1 MKKSSPAVPSKVLAA
16 SMHSGLAALVQLA
29 SRRVTRDHNVKNLF
43 SGIQQMWRDAKKEW
57 KKEKLAGFN
66 DFSSIFNAEPNI
78 RKNYLGMLWLTT
90 KLHGNT
96 ESKRVY
102 GWHEGTIGP
111 LNELLNYAG
120 AQLRGLGMKH
130 FPFPRPQYYQ
140 VREYADGMRIALHR
154 STALRHPPQD
164 TLKTFWIT
172 CYPGNSR
179 HPRVRV
185 RHPTLP
191 ELDFVD
197 MIRAHLVE
205 LVRQC
210 FIFNVPRKASYR
222 YIRLLIH
229 RLRPFLEWVYTDGE
243 YGRKNFWPEADREL
257 RRVVLEIRAVH
268 GSRVGR
274 TSRLTHQLVH
284 DTPTAA
290 TKKVF
295 EQQAKKAS
303 RSDPSKD
310 MRKACNVLRQQVK
323 KGHLGDRD
331 AEQFMNDILA
341 VCQREG
347 NEWHRV
353 LTSNMYQSSSL
364 RASVL
369 AGDVGMTPFSDIL
382 VAAEVPVSAP
392 KAMGRADIVT
402 FVRREIGD
410 RIVRTPFMLLDIKT
424 KTGIDW
430 SLFAM
435 RTRPEVKKAKVP
447 VFDYRKRTLSD
458 SEWKWIMQ
466 GTPSKKE
473 HEQLMA
479 YETGLLDEY
488 REILPQDTSAPE
500 SLWKGIVIV
509 DTDQPKD
516 EISDLLPW
524 LIQAVSDDLRVGNPQ
539 LGSRM
544 LYVPSLSDRNEDN
557 QPRLALI
564 LTSTKGPL
572 QILKETVPLEVMM
585 DEDPFKERVKDKRE
599 FTLYLTVT
607 SQTSSGESAGWAAR
621 NWHLLHHLRELQ
633 RVHNRKARI
642 VWLDL
647 MGDFPTRELAGIR
660 LRVAGKTKPQDV
672 SKRQIRHLKAV
683 VDNMELHDLSEEI
696 GKFLFENSS
705 PAEKRLRSRVRKAL
719 RTDAKTNRIVI
730 IDGWAD
736 LREITPLRMQSLLRA
751 LESRLLTWLPDK
763 NIEIIWLD
771 RPMVLH
777 TRSGTYQRPEV
788 KPLPH
793 DSPRRMLLDEVIWN
807 LPTSPRVFGWKTP
820 RREDVRVIVHDT
832 PTSADPYITLVTVP
846 HLKGWAKRFRAD
858 SRKVSK
864 AKAETPTQ
872 PRAFYRGT
880 MSLIYTDMAPL
891 QEATVQEIK
900 QDAIRL
906 VPSLQRSR
914 AIISEERTMDDI
926 REDDWS
932 QRVELHCDEM
942 GPVAHGVGILD
953 RVRFVP
959 LDEAPRRSRWG
970 KDKSKKYYPAR
981 QITRGWVWKQKRS
994 REDQWLRYT
1003 PRPPLV
1009 EETPIECIDTEEV
1022 RRREVVRVL
1031 LAARFLRRQFP
1042 VYEEELIQL
1051 LDKVVTS
1058 CRTCLRTRGGEA
1070 IPLDVLREIAGFLSR
1085 HRVSAGTWQLL
1096 SDTREQ
1102 LGNDLLRPI
1111 REVLK
1116 NAMDKSPDLMMVY
1129 GNGLFLLVLAVR
1141 KKQKVLAKWQP
1152 YLVTLWESIA
1162 SWQLVHMGFV
1172 PSEQSELGLRS
1183 KYDLAKLWSNLL
1195 WRAEWLASGPPP
1207 PSLLESYRFGQFV
1220 VNDDAD
1226 LMLVF
1231 ERSPGGSQMIAGLIE
1246 ESGSQD
1252 LRWGWHRAVMNL
1264 KNLASAAN
1272 YSIESSER
1280 HNLIISRVGETD
1292 ILWSAIADS
1301 ETDSEWNPIGRL
1313 EYGHPPEGFVA
1324 PVRWFRLSKTPQSLG
1339 ELLMQPS
1346 HVEIPEEI
1354 GERVT
1359 ETLYE
1364 IGQYMETAR
1373 NVKCRISVDVET
1385 RRYLVWFLNA
1395 DDVEIVEG
1403 TLELENTAD
1412 VLAIL
1417 RKSSIEEDISENG
1430 ENVIFTWT
1438 PNVDIIYDEIEI
1450 EDEALS
1456 LTFLKPFVYRRSFFP
1471 DHLVLPRNAED
1482 LLKTTLGENLLIVA
1496 TPSRGLHT
1504 VRDYHRWQVWFVGP
1518 QLGHRLRGLE
1528 NRLLSIFDLALLCEC
1543 EQVVDIENG
1552 FRYPA
1557 KVVLNRID
1565 EVIFPEGVFEYPR
1578 FAAVLEER
1586 EIQQDGATWDDNAL
1600 NSGE

>member
-1 MKKSSPAVPSKVLAA
+1 MKKDPPAVPGRVLAA
-16 SMHSGLAALVQLA
+16 AMHAGLAALVRLA
-29 SRRVTRDHNVKNLF
+29 SRRVTRDHNVQSLF
-43 SGIQQMWRDAKKEW
+43 DGVQQMWKDAGKEW
-57 KKEKLAGFN
+57 KKGKLAGIN
-66 DFSSIFNAEPNI
+66 DFSPIFNAEPNI

-90 KLHGNT
+90 EPYGNT
-96 ESKRVY
+96 ETRRVY
-102 GWHEGTIGP
+102 SWHEGTMGP

-120 AQLRGLGMKH
+120 AQLRGLAMKH
-130 FPFPRPQYYQ
+130 FPFPKPQYYQ
-140 VREYADGMRIALHR
+140 VREYADGKRIILHR

-164 TLKTFWIT
+164 ALKAFWIA

-179 HPRVRV
+179 HPRVKV
-185 RHPTLP
+185 RHSTLP

-197 MIRAHLVE
+197 MIRAHLIE

-210 FIFNVPRKASYR
+210 FIYNVPRKTSHR

-229 RLRPFLEWVYTDGE
+229 RLCPFLDWVYTDGAH
-243 YGRKNFWPEADREL
+243 GRKDFWPEADREL
-257 RRVVLEIRAVH
+257 RRIVLEIRAVH
-268 GSRVGR
+268 GSIVGR

-284 DTPTAA
+284 DTPIAV

-310 MRKACNVLRQQVK
+310 MRKACKVLRQQVK
-323 KGHLGDRD
+323 KGHLCDRD

-353 LTSNMYQSSSL
+353 LTSDMYQPPSL
-364 RASVL
+364 RAAVF
-369 AGDVGMTPFSDIL
+369 AGDVGVTPFSDIL

-392 KAMGRADIVT
+392 KAMGQADIVT

-447 VFDYRKRTLSD
+447 VFDYRKRTLTD
-458 SEWKWIMQ
+458 SEWKRIMQ

-473 HEQLMA
+473 SAQLEA
-479 YETGLLDEY
+479 YEKGLLDEY
-488 REILPQDTSAPE
+488 REIFPQDTSAPE

-516 EISDLLPW
+516 EISDLLHW
-524 LIQAVSDDLRVGNPQ
+524 LIQAVSDDLRSGNPQ
-539 LGSRM
+539 SGSRT

-572 QILKETVPLEVMM
+572 QILEETVPLEVMI
-585 DEDPFKERVKDKRE
+585 DEDPFKERVKDKIE

-633 RVHNRKARI
+633 RVHDRRTKI

-660 LRVAGKTKPQDV
+660 LRVAGKTRPQNV
-672 SKRQIRHLKAV
+672 SKRLMKHLKAV
-683 VDNMELHDLSEEI
+683 VDSIEFHDLSEEI
-696 GKFLFENSS
+696 GYFLFESSS
-705 PAEKRLRSRVRKAL
+705 PVEKRLRSRVRKAL
-719 RTDAKTNRIVI
+719 KTHAKTNRIVI
-730 IDGWAD
+730 VDGWAD
-736 LREITPLRMQSLLRA
+736 LREITPPRLQSLLRA
-751 LESRLLTWLPDK
+751 LESRLLTWLPAK

-771 RPMVLH
+771 KPMVLP

-820 RREDVRVIVHDT
+820 RREDVRVVVHDT
-832 PTSADPYITLVTVP
+832 PTSADPHITLVTVP

-858 SRKVSK
+858 SRKDRKVSK

-872 PRAFYRGT
+872 PRAYYRGS
-880 MSLIYTDMAPL
+880 MSSIYTDMAPL
-891 QEATVQEIK
+891 QEATVREVK
-900 QDAIRL
+900 QDAVRL
-906 VPSLQRSR
+906 APSLQRSR
-914 AIISEERTMDDI
+914 ASTSEERTM
-926 REDDWS
+926 EDMDEEGWFHK
-932 QRVELHCDEM
+932 VELHCDELS
-942 GPVAHGVGILD
+942 PVVHGVGILD

-959 LDEAPRRSRWG
+959 LDKAPRRNRWG
-970 KDKSKKYYPAR
+970 KDKSRKYYPAR
-981 QITRGWVWKQKRS
+981 QITRGWIWKQKRD
-994 REDQWLRYT
+994 REDRRIRHT
-1003 PRPPLV
+1003 GRPPLV
-1009 EETPIECIDTEEV
+1009 KATPIKSLDTKEV
-1022 RRREVVRVL
+1022 RRQEVVRVL

-1042 VYEEELIQL
+1042 VYDGEWIQL
-1051 LDKVVTS
+1051 LDEVMAV
-1058 CRTCLRTRGGEA
+1058 CRTCFRTRGGKA
-1070 IPLDVLREIAGFLSR
+1070 DPLDVLREIAGLLAR

-1096 SDTREQ
+1096 CDTREQ
-1102 LGNDLLRPI
+1102 LGHDLLRLM

-1116 NAMDKSPDLMMVY
+1116 EAMDKNPDLITIY

-1141 KKQKVLAKWQP
+1141 KKQRVLAEWQP
-1152 YLVTLWESIA
+1152 YLVTLWEAIA

-1172 PSEQSELGLRS
+1172 PNEQSELGLRS
-1183 KYDLAKLWSNLL
+1183 KYDLARLWSNLL
-1195 WRAEWLASGPPP
+1195 WRAGRLVSGPPP
-1207 PSLLESYRFGQFV
+1207 PSLFESYRLGQFV
-1220 VNDDAD
+1220 VNDDGD

-1231 ERSPGGSQMIAGLIE
+1231 QRSPGSSQMIAGLIE

-1252 LRWGWHRAVMNL
+1252 LRWGWHRAVVNL
-1264 KNLASAAN
+1264 KKIASAAN
-1272 YSIESSER
+1272 YSIKSSER
-1280 HNLIISRVGETD
+1280 PDFVISRVGETD

-1301 ETDSEWNPIGRL
+1301 ETDNEWSPLGRL
-1313 EYGHPPEGFVA
+1313 EYGHPPKGSAV
-1324 PVRWFRLSKTPQSLG
+1324 PVRWFRLSKPPQSLD

-1354 GERVT
+1354 DERVT

-1373 NVKCRISVDVET
+1373 HVKCEVSVDVET

-1395 DDVEIVEG
+1395 NDIELVEG

-1412 VLAIL
+1412 VIATL
-1417 RKSSIEEDISENG
+1417 RRSSIEGDIFEDGN
-1430 ENVIFTWT
+1430 NVIFTWT
-1438 PNVDIIYDEIEI
+1438 PVTDVFYDEIEI
-1450 EDEALS
+1450 EGDALS
-1456 LTFLKPFVYRRSFFP
+1456 LTFLKPFVHRKSFFP
-1471 DHLVLPRNAED
+1471 DHLVLPRTAED
-1482 LLKTTLGENLLIVA
+1482 LLKTTLEENLLIVA
-1496 TPSRGLHT
+1496 TPSMELYMA
-1504 VRDYHRWQVWFVGP
+1504 RDYRCWRVWFVGP
-1518 QLGHRLRGLE
+1518 QLGHRLRELE
-1528 NRLLSIFDLALLCEC
+1528 NRLLTVFDMALLCEC
-1543 EQVVDIENG
+1543 EQVVDIESG

-1557 KVVLNRID
+1557 KVVLNGID
-1565 EVIFPEGVFEYPR
+1565 EVTFPDGVFEYSR
-1578 FAAVLEER
+1578 FEAVLEER
-1586 EIQQDGATWDDNAL
+1586 GVLQDGEAWGD
-1600 NSGE
+1600 